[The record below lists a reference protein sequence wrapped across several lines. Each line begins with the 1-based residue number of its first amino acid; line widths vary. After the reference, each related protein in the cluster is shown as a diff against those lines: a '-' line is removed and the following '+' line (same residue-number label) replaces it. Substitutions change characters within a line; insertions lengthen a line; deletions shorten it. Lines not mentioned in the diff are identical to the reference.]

1 MLKYVAERTL
11 QNHRKKKHT
20 QNECAESLVN
30 L

>member
-1 MLKYVAERTL
+1 MSLKGHFKIIA
-11 QNHRKKKHT
+11 KKKHT